1 MHKFDKIKTA
11 ADKRLALDKRGKA
24 APVDFKL
31 GDKLILSEKLDGF
44 NTSLDTLGKT
54 YSRSNELGGDMT
66 HHKKL
71 IPFVDLAPR
80 VTELVKDFYGVE
92 HDFQVF
98 GEFMVTDRIIQ
109 YSEDLYDKWYP
120 FDVYNLSTKQYLGPL
135 AAREFTEFMLERDP
149 DLHNHIIPL
158 QVIDEAYEFTS
169 YEDLEEYVYN
179 QSLNSGFGEAGK
191 MEGIVAYNYNGLR
204 AKIVNKE
211 FKETQ
216 RTVSNAKG
224 HTKAVQWVN
233 QYLTQP
239 RLTKLV
245 KNALIEEQ
253 LNPHA
258 SDYFTTQ
265 LEQMKEIVWQD
276 ILEES
281 IDTPEFK
288 GNDLKNI
295 LNKIEA
301 KTRFTMLDEK
311 KYSTSVELSMDDLNF
326 SDDLKL

>member
-1 MHKFDKIKTA
+1 
-11 ADKRLALDKRGKA
+11 
-24 APVDFKL
+24 
-31 GDKLILSEKLDGF
+31 
-44 NTSLDTLGKT
+44 
-54 YSRSNELGGDMT
+54 
-66 HHKKL
+66 
-71 IPFVDLAPR
+71 
-80 VTELVKDFYGVE
+80 
-92 HDFQVF
+92 
-98 GEFMVTDRIIQ
+98 
-109 YSEDLYDKWYP
+109 
-120 FDVYNLSTKQYLGPL
+120 
-135 AAREFTEFMLERDP
+135 
-149 DLHNHIIPL
+149 
-158 QVIDEAYEFTS
+158 
-169 YEDLEEYVYN
+169 
-179 QSLNSGFGEAGK
+179 

-258 SDYFTTQ
+258 NDYFTTQ

-281 IDTPEFK
+281 IDTPEFQ
-288 GNDLKNI
+288 GNDLKNV

-301 KTRFTMLDEK
+301 KTRLTMLDEK